1 MREAA
6 RGRADECLGAFG
18 QSELEERVGGAEQK
32 PKSQSTLS
40 ISSVVATW
48 MADCYVLGF
57 VPTLRFLQSNSA
69 QTLQITKD
77 LQMRV

>member
-1 MREAA
+1 MSVWVHLDSQNWRRE
-6 RGRADECLGAFG
+6 LVVQNKN
-18 QSELEERVGGAEQK
+18 QSQA
-32 PKSQSTLS
+32 QSTLS

-48 MADCYVLGF
+48 MADCYMLGF